1 MLIDVFIISGCALS
15 SSAHFTHESFCY
27 YDVEA
32 VIAHGSTLSSGVA
45 IQQKIL
51 LLMQLTV
58 HWQWVISARWCN
70 IWPYNPASISVQYQW
85 IQETA
90 TDAAEIGSQDLDVLP
105 KYAWVAWF
113 SLAPVLYNSQE
124 KVGLPCLILSMGAGL
139 IGEFFKCNGVNA
151 LMWLVGDA
159 RCHFLMSGASM
170 LHLRGHQAPLGD
182 PIYSLHMSKMHGP
195 FGVNLPDEGDIEGC
209 KLIWRWHTVDM
220 MRPQGR

>member
-1 MLIDVFIISGCALS
+1 LSEDALLVAQQLSGFLFIQMTNDTLVISCCLNPGLGTWLLMLRRRYLILPLMLIDVFTISGCALS
-15 SSAHFTHESFCY
+15 SGAHFTHESFCY

-32 VIAHGSTLSSGVA
+32 VIVHGSTLSSGVA
-45 IQQKIL
+45 FQQKIL

-70 IWPYNPASISVQYQW
+70 IWPYNPASTSVQCQW

-124 KVGLPCLILSMGAGL
+124 KVGLP
-139 IGEFFKCNGVNA
+139 
-151 LMWLVGDA
+151 
-159 RCHFLMSGASM
+159 
-170 LHLRGHQAPLGD
+170 
-182 PIYSLHMSKMHGP
+182 
-195 FGVNLPDEGDIEGC
+195 
-209 KLIWRWHTVDM
+209 
-220 MRPQGR
+220 